1 MAMRTSAGSAPRY
14 ARDNRAARLVRM
26 AVQLIAAS
34 LIVFVVGL
42 TLATGSAVA
51 ATGGF
56 GPLFGGGCSGT
67 GTCTVTMSSDQ
78 AVTATFNAVG
88 PPSAQITSPADNQ
101 MFDLN
106 QSVATSFSCSDG
118 SGGPGIQSCADS
130 NGASGGTGALDT
142 STAGTFTY
150 TVTATSTDGQTG
162 TASVSYTVLST
173 GQVPGSPFPDEGGS
187 PSPLSVAFSPAGGL
201 LATAN
206 ANDNDVSVFSVG
218 AGGALT
224 QVVRLAVPDRAA
236 VRLRLRPVVGC
247 VQSGWEAARDR
258 KLLRRQ
264 RVGVLGRR
272 GRRAHPGPRLA
283 VPSRGPGCNMHALG
297 RV

>member
-150 TVTATSTDGQTG
+150 TVTATSTDGQTANG
-162 TASVSYTVLST
+162 
-173 GQVPGSPFPDEGGS
+173 ER
-187 PSPLSVAFSPAGGL
+187 L
-201 LATAN
+201 LH
-206 ANDNDVSVFSVG
+206 
-218 AGGALT
+218 GAL
-224 QVVRLAVPDRAA
+224 DRA
-236 VRLRLRPVVGC
+236 
-247 VQSGWEAARDR
+247 
-258 KLLRRQ
+258 
-264 RVGVLGRR
+264 
-272 GRRAHPGPRLA
+272 GPRLA
-283 VPSRGPGCNMHALG
+283 VPGRRRVALATLGCVQPGWGAA
-297 RV
+297 RDRKRQRQ

>member
-1 MAMRTSAGSAPRY
+1 
-14 ARDNRAARLVRM
+14 M

-78 AVTATFNAVG
+78 SVTATFNAVG

-101 MFDLN
+101 TFDLN

-187 PSPLSVAFSPAGGL
+187 PSPVSVAFSPGGGL

-206 ANDNDVSVFSVG
+206 TNDNDVSVFSVG

-224 QVVRLAVPDRAA
+224 QVSGSPFATGSRA
-236 VRLRLRPVVGC
+236 LPRPVVGC
-247 VQSGWEAARDR
+247 VQSGWRAARDR
-258 KLLRRQ
+258 KLLRRSVSVFSVGAGGALTRSPARRSQ
-264 RVGVLGRR
+264 PGTRVQL
-272 GRRAHPGPRLA
+272 
-283 VPSRGPGCNMHALG
+283 HALG